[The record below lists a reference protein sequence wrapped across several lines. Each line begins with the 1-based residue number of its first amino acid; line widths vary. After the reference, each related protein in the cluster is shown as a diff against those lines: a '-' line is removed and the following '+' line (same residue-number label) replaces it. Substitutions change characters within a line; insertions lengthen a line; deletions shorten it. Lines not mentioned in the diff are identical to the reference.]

1 MVGRTG
7 GPRKKRRHTKKK
19 KASQK
24 KYVGT
29 GLAILGV
36 VAVAIFGYALY
47 RLTLKHAH
55 TSLPIFEAFPTQ
67 GIETKIKE
75 IDRCICNALI
85 DLNIPPGDVA
95 FKAIEPKRYKERS
108 WAFSGLEIRLPTTL
122 AYSRIKEAFL
132 SRLSARLPRE
142 SLRFALRPP
151 QRLILDLSVNTHHT
165 HRLVFVRLGEKKPVT
180 SPRSNLPKVA
190 IIIDDLGYDEE
201 IASKFLAL
209 DEIMSFSVLPHSP
222 FQETIARAVHHSGRD
237 LLLHLPMEPV
247 EYPQVDPGAGALLSS
262 MTPDR
267 LLDQLR
273 KNLGAVPYIVGVNNH
288 MGSRLTQNPAKMRQ
302 IFTVLKKQNL
312 FFVDSLTSPRSCGRQ
327 AARLLKL
334 KFAQR
339 QVFLDHDQDPHAIR
353 FQLRRLISV
362 AKELGGAIGIGHPY
376 PITWEVLKDELSD
389 IATQVELVRVSEVV
403 GYGDSV
409 LSQK

>member
-1 MVGRTG
+1 MASRTG
-7 GPRKKRRHTKKK
+7 APRKKRRHTKKK

-36 VAVAIFGYALY
+36 VAVGIFGYALY

-75 IDRCICNALI
+75 IDRCIYNALT

-95 FKAIEPKRYKERS
+95 FKAVEPKRYKERP
-108 WAFSGLEIRLPTTL
+108 WTISGLEIRLPTTL

-132 SRLSARLPRE
+132 SRLSARIPRE
-142 SLRFALRPP
+142 SLRFALRSP

-165 HRLVFVRLGEKKPVT
+165 HRLVFVRPGEKKPVT
-180 SPRSNLPKVA
+180 SPRSNLPRVA

-209 DEIMSFSVLPHSP
+209 DGVMSFSVLPHSP
-222 FQETIARAVHHSGRD
+222 FQETIARAVHHRGGE

-273 KNLGAVPYIVGVNNH
+273 KNLDAVPYIVGVNNH
-288 MGSRLTQNPAKMRQ
+288 MGSMLTQNPAKMRQ

-312 FFVDSLTSPRSCGRQ
+312 FFVDSLTSPRSYGQQ

-353 FQLRRLISV
+353 FQIRRLISV
-362 AKELGGAIGIGHPY
+362 AKERGRAIGIGHPY
-376 PITWEVLKDELSD
+376 PITWEVLSEELSD

-403 GYGDSV
+403 G
-409 LSQK
+409 